1 MALVDPYSPCP
12 CGSEKKYKWCCHK
25 VDPYIERVQ
34 RLAENGQTDAA
45 ISVLNEG
52 LAKVPDS
59 PLLLI
64 RKAVILVLQQKLKEA
79 RPLVESVLHHQPDHA
94 GATVLLIRLILATEG
109 PVAAASQFQHAL
121 VTHASGSSP
130 AAGQAC
136 FVPG

>member
-34 RLAENGQTDAA
+34 RLVENGQTESAV
-45 ISVLNEG
+45 SVLNEG

-64 RKAVILVLQQKLKEA
+64 RKAVFLVLQQKLQEA
-79 RPLVESVLHHQPDHA
+79 
-94 GATVLLIRLILATEG
+94 
-109 PVAAASQFQHAL
+109 
-121 VTHASGSSP
+121 
-130 AAGQAC
+130 
-136 FVPG
+136 